1 MDVFMREKRCTYV
14 FVVAIILCCILT
26 INSFAVASVR
36 FYTIQAGTYSLNTL
50 KKAKEHFA
58 FLSEQLKEQE
68 KEYLRIEKGRK
79 YYIIRLGQ
87 FPTIHDAKKIIQ
99 DVTALVSDAFI
110 LKETDFENS
119 EIVLMYS
126 RDAKQPALLPV
137 EPSAIKKEKI
147 ISSAV
152 PVPAREPAIPEN
164 APISQ
169 DSPERQA
176 PTKQEMVNMLIDRVA
191 AFYDNEEYEKAAEIV
206 REGLKKWPDEPDL
219 LAWYGATLLDSGF
232 PDKAYEQYR
241 KATEL
246 LPEEPDLHAGLGHSL
261 LDIHVDKAMKS
272 ITSFKRALEIDPDNV
287 SALEGLGI
295 VYVSIEKKELAK
307 KIHNRLEQLDQDAAA
322 RLQEFIIWGIDW
334 GNE

>member
-1 MDVFMREKRCTYV
+1 MKGKRFTYV
-14 FVVAIILCCILT
+14 FAVAISLCCILT
-26 INSFAVASVR
+26 VNPFAVASVQ

-50 KKAKEHFA
+50 KSAKEHFA

-68 KEYLRIEKGRK
+68 KEYLRIEKGNK

-87 FPTIHDAKKIIQ
+87 FQTINNARNIIQ
-99 DVTALVSDAFI
+99 AVTSLVPDAFI

-126 RDAKQPALLPV
+126 RDEKQPAFLPM
-137 EPSAIKKEKI
+137 EPSAIKEEKI
-147 ISSAV
+147 ISSAA
-152 PVPAREPAIPEN
+152 PVPAIEPAIPEN
-164 APISQ
+164 VPISQ
-169 DSPERQA
+169 SSPERQE

-206 REGLKKWPDEPDL
+206 REGLKKWPDDPDL

-261 LDIHVDKAMKS
+261 LDMHVDKAMKS
-272 ITSFKRALEIDPDNV
+272 ITSFKRALEIDPNNV

-307 KIHNRLEQLDQDAAA
+307 KIHDRLEQLDQDAAA
-322 RLQEFIIWGIDW
+322 RLQEFITWGIDW
-334 GNE
+334 GKE